1 MIEIKKLNPNEYW
14 NRVSVML
21 EKAIKLINGRHTL

>member
-21 EKAIKLINGRHTL
+21 EKAIKLSNG